1 MTAQQMGIFIILI
14 ATMVLFVWGR
24 WRFDMVAMMA
34 LFACILLG
42 IVKPDE
48 AFHGFGHPA
57 VITVIAVLAITRAFA
72 NSGLVDLITSHLA
85 RLTQDP
91 FTQLVALCGIAAGL
105 SAFINNVGALAL
117 LMPVAIATAQQS
129 GYSASQLLMPMS
141 FASIL
146 GGLSTLIGTPPNIII
161 AHYRGSVTG
170 DGFGMFDF
178 TPVGLTLA
186 LAGVVFIVLIGRRLI
201 PRHRQGRADPEELF
215 EVSDYLTEIRIR
227 EGSNVIGKSIS
238 EFETLD
244 QGHLAVLGLFRD
256 ERRVAGYIRLE
267 RLQAGDILLVQG
279 PSSALEDLVEKA
291 NLELVASEKRREDLH
306 GRDIAL
312 MEAVVAPRAWVVRR
326 TPASLRLRSRYRV
339 NLLAVARQGR
349 ALKQRLRDIRLQA
362 GDVLLLQGEAD
373 SLPEVITALG
383 CLPLA
388 SRGLKF
394 QPQRVLLPV
403 AIFGMAVIAIA
414 VGWLPAG
421 VALMGAVGGMIL
433 TGLLPLEEV
442 YDSVDWPIIVLLG
455 AMIPVGGALEHTGAT
470 AVIANVLIRFAGDA
484 SPLLIL
490 GLIIV
495 ITMTLSDI
503 MNNAATSVIMAPL
516 AVGIAQHIGVNADP
530 FLMAVAVGASSAFL
544 TPIGHQNNTLV
555 MGPGGYRFGDYW
567 RLGLPLEILL
577 VVMAVPLI
585 AWVWPL

>member
-24 WRFDMVAMMA
+24 WRFDVVAMMA